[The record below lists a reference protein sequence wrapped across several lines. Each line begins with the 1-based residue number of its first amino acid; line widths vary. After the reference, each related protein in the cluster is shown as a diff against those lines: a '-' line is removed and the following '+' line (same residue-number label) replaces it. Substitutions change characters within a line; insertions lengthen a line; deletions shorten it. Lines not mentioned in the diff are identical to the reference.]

1 MSLGLVIFL
10 NLVITETQAV
20 DVQKV
25 AAGRQAPLGMKGQLQ
40 GKGPVVPTDGP
51 NGTQE
56 LGHLSY
62 WGPLVGGHAVSKHS
76 GSR

>member
-20 DVQKV
+20 DVTK
-25 AAGRQAPLGMKGQLQ
+25 GGSRQAPLGMRGQLQ

-56 LGHLSY
+56 LRHLSY